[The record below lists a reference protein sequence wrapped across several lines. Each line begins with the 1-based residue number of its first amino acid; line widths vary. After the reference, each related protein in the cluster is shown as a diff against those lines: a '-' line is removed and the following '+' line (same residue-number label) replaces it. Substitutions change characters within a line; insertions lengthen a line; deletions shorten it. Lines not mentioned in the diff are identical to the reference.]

1 MSDRPD
7 DAATAGDAPAAAGCC
22 QHEAAAEKHG
32 GDGGCC
38 HGQAAGASA
47 ATVEQGGGNTHACCG
62 HHGHAGAAAD
72 RQAPSGAYICAC
84 CPGVESDEPGNCP
97 HCGMAL
103 QRVGAGP
110 AKTQYTCPMHPE
122 IVRDAPGDCPIC
134 GMALEPMT
142 VTAEEGPSEELTSM
156 TRRFW
161 VSAALSLPLL
171 VITMGEMVGLDVG
184 GAIGHAVSGWLQLL
198 LATPVLLWGGWPF
211 FVRGWQSVVNR
222 RLNMF
227 TLIALGTGA
236 AYVFSVIALVFPGVL
251 PEAFR
256 AGGRVPLYFEAA
268 AMIVTLVLLG
278 QVLEIRARERTS
290 SALRALLDLAPPQ
303 ATRLQDDG
311 TEETVALADVR
322 EGDRLRV
329 KPGGKVPVDG
339 EILEGAS
346 SIDESMITGE
356 SMPVTKRAGDRVTG
370 GTVNQTG
377 GFVMRA
383 EHVGTDTLLS
393 RIVNLVAQA
402 QRSRAPVQGLADR
415 VAAIFVPVVVAIA
428 VAAFAVWAAVGP
440 EPAFNY
446 AFVVGIS
453 VLIIACPCA
462 VGLATPMSIMVGVG
476 RGAQAG
482 VLIRDAEAL
491 QTLERVDTLVCDK
504 TGTLTEGKPRLVAVE
519 PVGSFGEADVLRA
532 AAAAERG
539 SEHPL
544 AAAILA
550 GAAERAVDAAGG
562 EAFDSVT
569 GQGIRARVDG
579 RPVLVGNRRLLED
592 AGVDAHAL
600 EERAEVLRG
609 EGRTVVLVAVDGAP
623 AGVLGVA
630 DPVKDTTREALEQLH
645 EAGVRVV
652 MCTGDNETTA
662 QAVARQL
669 GIDEVR
675 SGVSPEDKHD
685 LVKSLQREGR
695 RVAMAGDGVND
706 APALAAADV
715 GIAMGTGT
723 DVALESAPVTLV
735 KGDLRGIA
743 KARRLSG
750 RTMRNIRQN
759 LFFAFVYNS
768 AGVPIAAGV
777 LYPVVGVLL
786 SPIIAAAAM
795 SASSVCV
802 ITNALRLRRL
812 AL

>member
-1 MSDRPD
+1 M
-7 DAATAGDAPAAAGCC
+7 
-22 QHEAAAEKHG
+22 
-32 GDGGCC
+32 
-38 HGQAAGASA
+38 
-47 ATVEQGGGNTHACCG
+47 
-62 HHGHAGAAAD
+62 
-72 RQAPSGAYICAC
+72 CAC

-103 QRVGAGP
+103 QRVA
-110 AKTQYTCPMHPE
+110 ASETATQYTCPMHPE
-122 IVRDAPGDCPIC
+122 IVRDEPGDCPIC

-142 VTAEEGPSEELTSM
+142 ATVEEGPSAELVSM

-161 VSAALSLPLL
+161 VSAALSIPLIVL
-171 VITMGEMVGLDVG
+171 TMGEMVGLDVA
-184 GAIGHAVSGWLQLL
+184 GAIGHGVSGWLQFA

-236 AYVFSVIALVFPGVL
+236 AYAFSVIALLFPGLL

-256 AGGRVPLYFEAA
+256 MHGQVPLYFEAA
-268 AMIVTLVLLG
+268 AVIVALVLLG

-290 SALRALLDLAPPQ
+290 SALKSLLDLAPPQ
-303 ATRLQDDG
+303 AVRVDAEGNDATI
-311 TEETVALADVR
+311 ALSEVQV
-322 EGDRLRV
+322 GDRLRV
-329 KPGGKVPVDG
+329 KPGAKVPVDG
-339 EILEGAS
+339 EVLEGSS

-356 SMPVTKRAGDRVTG
+356 AMPVTKRTGDRVTG

-377 GFVMRA
+377 GFVMQA
-383 EHVGTDTLLS
+383 DHVGSDTLLS

-415 VAAIFVPVVVAIA
+415 VAAVFVPIVVTIAII
-428 VAAFAVWAAVGP
+428 AFVVWAATGP
-440 EPAFNY
+440 QPAFNY
-446 AFVVGIS
+446 AFVVAIS

-491 QTLERVDTLVCDK
+491 QTLEGIDTLICDK
-504 TGTLTEGKPRLVAVE
+504 TGTLTEGRPRLVSAEPSNEFSVE
-519 PVGSFGEADVLRA
+519 ELLGA

-544 AAAILA
+544 SVAIQN
-550 GAAERAVDAAGG
+550 GAEERGVRMPVAEDFA
-562 EAFDSVT
+562 SVT
-569 GQGIRARVDG
+569 GQGIRAQVDG
-579 RPVLVGNRRLLED
+579 RTVLVGNRRLLD
-592 AGVDAHAL
+592 GAGL
-600 EERAEVLRG
+600 ETAQLEQRAEELRA
-609 EGRTVVLVAVDGAP
+609 EGQTVMLVGIDGTA
-623 AGVLGVA
+623 AGLLGVA
-630 DPVKDTTREALEQLH
+630 DPIKETTKSALEQLH

-675 SGVSPEDKHD
+675 AGVSPEDKHA
-685 LVKSLQREGR
+685 LVQQFQADGHK
-695 RVAMAGDGVND
+695 VAMAGDGVND

-715 GIAMGTGT
+715 GVAMGTGT

-743 KARRLSG
+743 KARTLSR
-750 RTMRNIRQN
+750 RTMLNIRQN

-777 LYPVVGVLL
+777 LYPVFGILL
-786 SPIIAAAAM
+786 SPIFAAAAM

-812 AL
+812 QL

>member
-1 MSDRPD
+1 M
-7 DAATAGDAPAAAGCC
+7 
-22 QHEAAAEKHG
+22 
-32 GDGGCC
+32 
-38 HGQAAGASA
+38 
-47 ATVEQGGGNTHACCG
+47 
-62 HHGHAGAAAD
+62 
-72 RQAPSGAYICAC
+72 CAC

-103 QRVGAGP
+103 QRVA
-110 AKTQYTCPMHPE
+110 ASETATQYTCPMHPE
-122 IVRDAPGDCPIC
+122 IVRDEPGDCPIC

-142 VTAEEGPSEELTSM
+142 ATVEEGPSAELVSM

-161 VSAALSLPLL
+161 VSAALSIPLIVL
-171 VITMGEMVGLDVG
+171 TMGEMVGLDVA
-184 GAIGHAVSGWLQLL
+184 GAIGHGVSGWLQFA

-236 AYVFSVIALVFPGVL
+236 AYAFSVIALLFPGLL

-256 AGGRVPLYFEAA
+256 MHGQVPLYFEAA
-268 AMIVTLVLLG
+268 AVIVALVLLG

-290 SALRALLDLAPPQ
+290 SALKSLLDLAPPQ
-303 ATRLQDDG
+303 AVRVDAEGNDATI
-311 TEETVALADVR
+311 ALSEVQV
-322 EGDRLRV
+322 GDRLRV
-329 KPGGKVPVDG
+329 KPGAKVPVDG
-339 EILEGAS
+339 EVLEGSS

-356 SMPVTKRAGDRVTG
+356 SMPVTKRTGDRVTG

-377 GFVMRA
+377 GFVMQA
-383 EHVGTDTLLS
+383 DHVGSDTLLS

-415 VAAIFVPVVVAIA
+415 VAAVFVPIVVTIAII
-428 VAAFAVWAAVGP
+428 AFVVWAATGP
-440 EPAFNY
+440 QPAFNY
-446 AFVVGIS
+446 AFVVAIS

-491 QTLERVDTLVCDK
+491 QTLEGIDTLICDK
-504 TGTLTEGKPRLVAVE
+504 TGTLTEGRPRLVSAEPSNEFSVE
-519 PVGSFGEADVLRA
+519 ELLGA

-544 AAAILA
+544 SVAIQN
-550 GAAERAVDAAGG
+550 GAEERGVRMPVAEDFA
-562 EAFDSVT
+562 SVT
-569 GQGIRARVDG
+569 GQGIRAQVDG
-579 RPVLVGNRRLLED
+579 RTVLVGNRRLLD
-592 AGVDAHAL
+592 GAGL
-600 EERAEVLRG
+600 ETAQLEQRAEELRA
-609 EGRTVVLVAVDGAP
+609 EGQTVMLVGIDGTA
-623 AGVLGVA
+623 AGLLGVA
-630 DPVKDTTREALEQLH
+630 DPIKETTKSALEQLH

-675 SGVSPEDKHD
+675 AGVSPEDKHA
-685 LVKSLQREGR
+685 LVQQFQADGHK
-695 RVAMAGDGVND
+695 VAMAGDGVND

-715 GIAMGTGT
+715 GVAMGTGT

-743 KARRLSG
+743 KARTLSR
-750 RTMRNIRQN
+750 RTMLNIRQN

-777 LYPVVGVLL
+777 LYPVFGILL
-786 SPIIAAAAM
+786 SPIFAAAAM

-812 AL
+812 QL

>member
-1 MSDRPD
+1 
-7 DAATAGDAPAAAGCC
+7 
-22 QHEAAAEKHG
+22 
-32 GDGGCC
+32 
-38 HGQAAGASA
+38 
-47 ATVEQGGGNTHACCG
+47 
-62 HHGHAGAAAD
+62 
-72 RQAPSGAYICAC
+72 
-84 CPGVESDEPGNCP
+84 PGVESNEPGNCP

-103 QRVGAGP
+103 QRVGGGETT
-110 AKTQYTCPMHPE
+110 TQYTCPMHPE
-122 IVRDAPGDCPIC
+122 IVRDEPGDCPIC

-142 VTAEEGPSEELTSM
+142 ASVDEGPSAELKSM
-156 TRRFW
+156 TQRFW
-161 VSAALSLPLL
+161 VSLALSIPLV
-171 VITMGEMVGLDVG
+171 VITMGHMVGVDLSG
-184 GAIGHAVSGWLQLL
+184 MIGHTVSGWLQFL

-236 AYVFSVIALVFPGVL
+236 AYAFSVVALLLPGVL
-251 PEAFR
+251 PAAFR
-256 AGGRVPLYFEAA
+256 MNGQVPLYFESAA
-268 AMIVTLVLLG
+268 VIVTLVLLG

-290 SALRALLDLAPPQ
+290 SALKSLLDLAPPQ
-303 ATRLQDDG
+303 AVRVDADG
-311 TEETVALADVR
+311 NDENIALSEVQR
-322 EGDRLRV
+322 GDHLRV
-329 KPGGKVPVDG
+329 KPGAKVPVDG
-339 EILEGAS
+339 ELTEGES
-346 SIDESMITGE
+346 SVDESMITGE

-377 GFVMRA
+377 GFVMQA
-383 EHVGTDTLLS
+383 DHVGSDTLLS
-393 RIVNLVAQA
+393 RIVALVSQA
-402 QRSRAPVQGLADR
+402 QRSRAPVQGLADK
-415 VAAIFVPVVVAIA
+415 VAAIFVPVIVAIA
-428 VAAFAVWAAVGP
+428 VLAFVVWAAVGP
-440 EPAFNY
+440 APAFNY
-446 AFVVGIS
+446 AFVVAIS

-491 QTLERVDTLVCDK
+491 QTLEGVDTLLCDK

-519 PVGSFGEADVLRA
+519 PAQGFDEDELA
-532 AAAAERG
+532 AAAAAADRG

-544 AAAILA
+544 AAAIGG
-550 GAAERAVDAAGG
+550 GAEERGVEVMRADDF
-562 EAFDSVT
+562 ESVT
-569 GQGIRARVDG
+569 GQGIRAQVNG
-579 RPVLVGNRRLLED
+579 RTVLVGNRRLLD
-592 AGVDAHAL
+592 GAGIETAHL
-600 EERAEVLRG
+600 DRRAEELRG
-609 EGRTVVLVAVDGAP
+609 EGQTVMLVAIDGQA
-623 AGVLGVA
+623 AGLLGVA
-630 DPVKDTTREALEQLH
+630 DPIKETTKSALERLH
-645 EAGVRVV
+645 EAGLRVV

-662 QAVARQL
+662 HAVARQL

-675 SGVSPEDKHD
+675 AGVSPEDKHD
-685 LVKSLQREGR
+685 LVKQLQREGR
-695 RVAMAGDGVND
+695 KVAMAGDGVND

-759 LFFAFVYNS
+759 LFFAFVYNA

-777 LYPVVGVLL
+777 LYPIFGLLL

-812 AL
+812 EL